1 MPDHPII
8 AAVKSQVKDVT
19 LPFNMS
25 VHVTIKP
32 DARAAFETA
41 FTECIKATRQENGC
55 IAYDLN
61 RSYEEPNK
69 YINYERWASVAA
81 LDAHLNTPHTVKL
94 LTTIAPYVDGSP
106 VIKVYSFA
114 GE

>member
-1 MPDHPII
+1 MPEHPILTT
-8 AAVKSQVKDVT
+8 VKSQVKDVN
-19 LPFNMS
+19 LPFMMS

-32 DARAAFETA
+32 GTSAPFEKAFA
-41 FTECIKATRQENGC
+41 ECIPLTRKENGC
-55 IAYDLN
+55 IAYDFN
-61 RSYEEPNK
+61 RSCEEPAK

-81 LDAHLNTPHTVKL
+81 LDAHLNATHTVKL
-94 LTTIAPYVDGSP
+94 LATIAPYVEGSP

>member
-1 MPDHPII
+1 MPEHPILT
-8 AAVKSQVKDVT
+8 AVKSQVKDVN

-32 DARAAFETA
+32 GTSTPFEKAFA
-41 FTECIKATRQENGC
+41 ECIPLTRKETGC

-61 RSYEEPNK
+61 RSYEEPTK

-81 LDAHLNTPHTVKL
+81 LDAHLRASHTVKL

-106 VIKVYSFA
+106 VIKVYAFT